1 MALSQQP
8 PDEPP
13 GSPITISK
21 GAVDEWRLPE
31 GDVPLHPSLGVPALE
46 ALLPLS
52 LKLRGVEGNPD
63 AQRLLAQLL
72 ANRGLTSAEAVAQL
86 LASAAAVDAIAT
98 LPWPPTPAQA
108 RDWIEKLHLPDP
120 HKLATM
126 PKAVE
131 RIRQAL
137 AAHESIIIS
146 GDYDADGL
154 TSMTLLVSFFRLI
167 GADVHAFV
175 PHRLEHGYGLNKAAI
190 ERGLAEGCKLL
201 ITVDSGTSDA
211 AQVAE
216 AQEQGLDVIIT
227 DHHTL
232 PKDLPQAV
240 AVINPH
246 VGAYPGE
253 GLTGVGVAWKLCQA
267 LCMDSDDRWFRHLPG
282 LLDLVAIGSVA
293 DVTPMVPG
301 TEVWLL
307 ARAGIMALR
316 CGRARPALKVMMEAV
331 GLAAEMRPYLDAR
344 HIGFRLGPRLNA
356 AGRLSEMRPDD
367 VLECLLCE
375 DDDLVRQQ
383 VVLLDRANQ
392 ERQSRERLSLEE
404 AEAELVAELDRQ
416 GDLPPVLV
424 LARESWPAGIVGLL
438 AGRLARRYQRPTICL
453 SGETTP
459 STNESAARSARPDGE
474 EGVAEER
481 PGGATLSAEFIRQIW
496 WRGSGR
502 SGGVGDLIAM
512 LRRVN
517 ARYSYL
523 DGVGLFLKL
532 GGHAPA
538 AGFTLAGER
547 LDLLKQGLL
556 EDVQTHPLGA
566 PPREPCEAQL
576 RRPGRSLGTPEC
588 WAALDLLTP
597 TGPGNPEPRFYI
609 EGAVVEDAQAVRDRP
624 DLRLRLRD
632 NGRSFTVFV
641 NGALELLPAIR
652 SARRIDAMV
661 TQRLSRD
668 KLSGQVNFG
677 LAVETLRVGR
687 TI

>member
-1 MALSQQP
+1 MALFPQP
-8 PDEPP
+8 PGEPS
-13 GSPITISK
+13 GRPITISK
-21 GAVDEWRLPE
+21 GAVDEWRLPD
-31 GDVPLHPSLGVPALE
+31 GQVPLHPPLSLPELE
-46 ALLPLS
+46 ALLPAH
-52 LKLRGVEGNPD
+52 LKLRGMEDNPD
-63 AQRLLAQLL
+63 ARRLLAQLL
-72 ANRGLTSAEAVAQL
+72 ANRGFTSAEAVAHVL
-86 LASAAAVDAIAT
+86 TSAKAADAIAD
-98 LPWPPTPAQA
+98 LPWPPNPVQA
-108 RDWIEKLHLPDP
+108 HAWIEKLRLPDP

-131 RIRQAL
+131 RVRQAL
-137 AAHESIIIS
+137 AARESIIIS

-154 TSMTLLVSFFRLI
+154 TSLALLVTFFRLI

-211 AQVAE
+211 AQVAD
-216 AQEQGLDVIIT
+216 AQAQGLDVIIT

-232 PKDLPQAV
+232 PEQLPQAI

-246 VGAYPGE
+246 VGDYPGE

-267 LCMDSDDRWFRHLPG
+267 LCMDIDERWFKHLPG
-282 LLDLVAIGSVA
+282 LLDLVAVGSVA
-293 DVTPMVPG
+293 DVTPMVPT

-316 CGRARPALKVMMEAV
+316 CGRARPALKMMMEAV
-331 GLAAEMRPYLDAR
+331 GLYAEMRPYLDAR

-356 AGRLSEMRPDD
+356 VGRLSEMRPDA
-367 VLECLLCE
+367 VLECLLTE

-416 GDLPPVLV
+416 GELPPVLV

-453 SGETTP
+453 SGETTALVSEAP
-459 STNESAARSARPDGE
+459 TATEDDASAASAQR
-474 EGVAEER
+474 
-481 PGGATLSAEFIRQIW
+481 W

-512 LRRVN
+512 LRRVD
-517 ARYSYL
+517 ARYSHL

-547 LDLLKQGLL
+547 LELLKQGLL
-556 EDVQTHPLGA
+556 EDVQTNPLGA

-609 EGAVVEDAQAVRDRP
+609 EGAVVEDVQAIRDRP

-641 NGALELLPAIR
+641 NGAVELLPTIR
-652 SARRIDAMV
+652 SARRIDAIV

-677 LAVETLRVGR
+677 LAVEALRVGR

>member
-1 MALSQQP
+1 VSSRAA
-8 PDEPP
+8 
-13 GSPITISK
+13 K
-21 GAVDEWRLPE
+21 GAIDEWRLPD
-31 GDVPLHPSLGVPALE
+31 GPAPLYPSLSLQQLE
-46 ALLPLS
+46 DLLPPGLIVP
-52 LKLRGVEGNPD
+52 GVNGSSD
-63 AQRLLAQLL
+63 ARRILAQLL
-72 ANRGLTSAEAVAQL
+72 ANRRFTSAESAARL
-86 LASAAAVDAIAT
+86 LASAKAADGIAE
-98 LPWPPTPAQA
+98 LPWPPNPAQA
-108 RDWIEKLHLPDP
+108 RAWIERLRLPDP
-120 HKLATM
+120 HALATM
-126 PKAVE
+126 PRAVE
-131 RIRQAL
+131 RIRRAL
-137 AAHESIIIS
+137 AANEPIIIS

-154 TSMTLLVSFFRLI
+154 TSLALLVSFFRLV
-167 GADVHAFV
+167 GADVRAFV
-175 PHRLEHGYGLNKAAI
+175 PHRLLHGYGLNKAAI
-190 ERGLAEGCKLL
+190 QRALLEGCKLL

-211 AQVAE
+211 AQVAD
-216 AQEQGLDVIIT
+216 AQAQGLDVIIT

-232 PKDLPQAV
+232 PEQLPQAV

-246 VGAYPGE
+246 VGGYPGE

-267 LCMDSDDRWFRHLPG
+267 LCMDIDERWFRHLPG

-293 DVTPMVPG
+293 DVAPMVPE

-331 GLAAEMRPYLDAR
+331 GLYGEMRSYLDAR

-356 AGRLSEMRPDD
+356 VGRLSEMRPDE
-367 VLECLLCE
+367 VLECLLTE

-392 ERQSRERLSLEE
+392 ERQNRERSSLEE

-416 GDLPPVLV
+416 GELPPVLV
-424 LARESWPAGIVGLL
+424 LARETWPAGIIGLL

-453 SGETTP
+453 SGESP
-459 STNESAARSARPDGE
+459 ASLGNLAPGE
-474 EGVAEER
+474 E
-481 PGGATLSAEFIRQIW
+481 ATVEVTSGELW

-512 LRRVN
+512 LRRVHQ
-517 ARYSYL
+517 SYHSL

-547 LDLLKQGLL
+547 LELLKQGLL
-556 EDVQTHPLGA
+556 EDVQAHPLGP

-576 RRPGRSLGTPEC
+576 RRAGRSLGTLEC
-588 WAALDLLTP
+588 WTALDLLTP
-597 TGPGNPEPRFYI
+597 TGPDNPEPRFYL
-609 EGAVVEDAQAVRDRP
+609 EGAVVEDAQPVRDRP

-632 NGRSFTVFV
+632 NGRAYTVFV

-652 SARRIDAMV
+652 SARRIDAIV

-677 LAVETLRVGR
+677 LAVEALRVGKV
-687 TI
+687 I